1 MDTSLSTPNKATS
14 SQNKET
20 RVPQMKEY
28 NIIFAESQNSYE
40 NSHSQSNTNLSL
52 PQLELTFWRENIS
65 MLDHQ
70 ISQLKSFLSLKGK
83 LLTKRTNP
91 NDIEISNQK
100 ETYDLK
106 IKELQ
111 DKYANEIK
119 TLENEKNIIERIQTE
134 IEDFNMRK
142 YQLKRQK
149 EKMQQLINKYQQQS
163 YSKQNPYQFTR
174 INDEDIDTQYN
185 QIMTTSC
192 NEMCRSRLGNKMLMS
207 LDMGEINKNQNFANY
222 KLAYPVL
229 KKKKIVFN
237 NNNNN
242 NQNDKKTTL
251 KHYNTNII
259 PSYQISNTSINNNN
273 LNKINYNLHSMN
285 KTNANNNNS
294 NIPTGPT
301 VPGNSRGLGK
311 KKITLDNYNNYR
323 NVDNFNFVTKTVY

>member
-1 MDTSLSTPNKATS
+1 MDTPLATPNKAAPPQS
-14 SQNKET
+14 KET
-20 RVPQMKEY
+20 RVPQINEY
-28 NIIFAESQNSYE
+28 NIVFAESQNSHE
-40 NSHSQSNTNLSL
+40 NSHLQSNTNTNLSL

-65 MLDHQ
+65 ILDQQ
-70 ISQLKSFLSLKGK
+70 IFQLKAFLSLKSK
-83 LLTKRTNP
+83 LLTKKTNP
-91 NDIEISNQK
+91 NEIEISNQK
-100 ETYDLK
+100 ELYDSKLR
-106 IKELQ
+106 ELQ
-111 DKYANEIK
+111 DKHANEIK
-119 TLENEKNIIERIQTE
+119 ALENEVNIIERIQTE

-142 YQLKRQK
+142 YQLKKQK
-149 EKMQQLINKYQQQS
+149 EKMQQLINRYQQQS
-163 YSKQNPYQFTR
+163 YSNPYQFTR
-174 INDEDIDTQYN
+174 INDEDIDNQYN

-207 LDMGEINKNQNFANY
+207 LDMREINKNQNFANY

-229 KKKKIVFN
+229 KRKKIVFN
-237 NNNNN
+237 NNNT
-242 NQNDKKTTL
+242 QNDKKTTL

-259 PSYQISNTSINNNN
+259 PSYQISNTSVNNNN

-285 KTNANNNNS
+285 KSNANNNNNS

>member
-1 MDTSLSTPNKATS
+1 
-14 SQNKET
+14 
-20 RVPQMKEY
+20 
-28 NIIFAESQNSYE
+28 
-40 NSHSQSNTNLSL
+40 
-52 PQLELTFWRENIS
+52 
-65 MLDHQ
+65 
-70 ISQLKSFLSLKGK
+70 
-83 LLTKRTNP
+83 
-91 NDIEISNQK
+91 
-100 ETYDLK
+100 
-106 IKELQ
+106 
-111 DKYANEIK
+111 
-119 TLENEKNIIERIQTE
+119 
-134 IEDFNMRK
+134 
-142 YQLKRQK
+142 
-149 EKMQQLINKYQQQS
+149 
-163 YSKQNPYQFTR
+163 
-174 INDEDIDTQYN
+174 
-185 QIMTTSC
+185 
-192 NEMCRSRLGNKMLMS
+192 MLMS

-311 KKITLDNYNNYR
+311 KKITLE
-323 NVDNFNFVTKTVY
+323 